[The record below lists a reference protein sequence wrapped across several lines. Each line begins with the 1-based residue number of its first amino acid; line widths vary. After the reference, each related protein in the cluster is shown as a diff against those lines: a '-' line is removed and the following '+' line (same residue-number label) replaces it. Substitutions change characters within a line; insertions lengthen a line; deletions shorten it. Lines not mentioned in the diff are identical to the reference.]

1 MGAVCVVSGD
11 FLLARGRVI
20 LLSIGVVGSASGAVF
35 GSVWF
40 FRTVLW
46 RLGRN
51 GFQSKN
57 VKKVISGYE

>member
-1 MGAVCVVSGD
+1 MVSGD

-40 FRTVLW
+40 FSNCAVAFGAKW
-46 RLGRN
+46 I
-51 GFQSKN
+51 SI
-57 VKKVISGYE
+57 KKRKKGNIRI